1 MSWPVVALAD
11 VAEIVG
17 RGITPKYA
25 DSGDVV
31 VVNQRCIRDG
41 RLTFDSARKH
51 DSSKRVVKSEK
62 QLQVGDILVNSTGV
76 GTLGR
81 TAPVPALTQA
91 TTADSHVTI
100 VRPAQDSDPRWM
112 AYAVRF
118 HESEI
123 EAMAEGS
130 TGQTELSRH
139 RLAGLRLTAPPLVEQ
154 RAIAATLGALD
165 DKIESNRR
173 AVEVAEELAAA
184 RLSTGKRKVRV
195 GDIATVA
202 KGLSYKGAGLDDGET
217 PGARPMLNLGS
228 FTKSGALNWAGIKFY
243 TGDFKPKHVLAPWDL
258 VIANTDL
265 TQVRDFVGRGVIVP
279 PALEGALHT
288 HHTSKVVFDL
298 QPELAMPLW
307 AQLQSPAF
315 RARAKGYAT
324 GTTVASLPSEAILD
338 FEITVPD
345 DLGAA
350 LADAKCLV
358 EASWQKHQEAQR
370 LAALRD
376 ALLPELLSGRIRV
389 PADEVA

>member
-81 TAPVPALTQA
+81 TAPVRALTQA

-139 RLAGLRLTAPPLVEQ
+139 RLAGLRITAPPLPEQ

-173 AVEVAEELAAA
+173 AVDTAQKLASSIFAQWRESAAVERVSTFGKFADVFGGATPKTAVPEYWGGGLHWATPTDVTNLSAPYLRSTARSITERGLSSCAAAMHPPGTIFMTSRATIGAFAINQVPAATNQGFIAVRAKREEDRWFLFEEMRSRVEEFIDNANGSTFLEISRGRFKELPLELPAEASIDALSRELAPIHE
-184 RLSTGKRKVRV
+184 R
-195 GDIATVA
+195 
-202 KGLSYKGAGLDDGET
+202 AGQLDRE
-217 PGARPMLNLGS
+217 S
-228 FTKSGALNWAGIKFY
+228 
-243 TGDFKPKHVLAPWDL
+243 
-258 VIANTDL
+258 
-265 TQVRDFVGRGVIVP
+265 
-279 PALEGALHT
+279 
-288 HHTSKVVFDL
+288 
-298 QPELAMPLW
+298 
-307 AQLQSPAF
+307 
-315 RARAKGYAT
+315 
-324 GTTVASLPSEAILD
+324 
-338 FEITVPD
+338 
-345 DLGAA
+345 
-350 LADAKCLV
+350 
-358 EASWQKHQEAQR
+358 QR

-389 PADEVA
+389 PVDEVT